1 MDATLVL
8 ALIATLPIALT
19 IFLRSNAAIIFFA
32 LCAGS
37 VLERYVSDSAT
48 LVANSV
54 GSRSNTDSFVHLGL
68 LVLPALIAVL
78 MLRKSIKPSKTVIN
92 AFPAVAV
99 GLTGALLAVP
109 ILPGGLQ
116 ANIINTDVWRQLSN
130 YADFILAAGT
140 GVSLVALALTYKIPR
155 DHRRKHK

>member
-8 ALIATLPIALT
+8 AVIAVTPVALIT
-19 IFLRSNAAIIFFA
+19 FFRSNAAIVFFA

-37 VLERYVSDSAT
+37 VLERYVSDSAA
-48 LVANSV
+48 LVANSM

-68 LVLPALIAVL
+68 LALPPLL
-78 MLRKSIKPSKTVIN
+78 TMFLLKKSIKPSKTIVNI
-92 AFPAVAV
+92 FPAVAA
-99 GLTGALLAVP
+99 GLTAAILAVP

-116 ANIINTDVWRQLSN
+116 ANVVNTEAWRQLSN

-140 GVSLVALALTYKIPR
+140 GVALVALALTYKMPK
-155 DHRRKHK
+155 DHHKKHK